1 MTKPLLLTADL
12 MLTMNAGRE
21 IVKGGAV
28 LINEG
33 RIVAAGSR
41 AQFAHADAEVIEL
54 GRRLLMPGLIN
65 VHTHTPMTL
74 FRGLAEGYSLLTL
87 EGWFNGIRLWEFAMT
102 PDMVPPAVT
111 VSCGEMI
118 RTGTT
123 CFGDQYF
130 YMDKIVPAV
139 REAGM
144 RAALAYGVVEVGDD
158 NAHDWAIRATGEFLD
173 SLQDDPLLTGWI
185 GPHAFFVDNQ
195 IETIKSE
202 LRLADQYHTGL
213 HIHLSTSSEEDD
225 YCLQHCGVTAVQQ
238 MKQIG
243 VLERRLLAAHSLT
256 IPESD
261 YATLAGSPFTAAIAP
276 SACMR
281 AGKAA
286 APLKRMLAEGIQCAL
301 GTDNVTANNSYD
313 MIKEMQM
320 CGKLMSYREGEPN
333 PVPAQTIVEMATTRA
348 AAALGLADKV
358 GSIEAGKRAD
368 LIAIDLDE
376 PGFAPAAAQD
386 IYTALV
392 YAISGMHVT
401 DTMVD
406 GRWLMRERKLLTV
419 DYPEVCR
426 QLDDAYAELVARKSK
441 VQSS

>member
-1 MTKPLLLTADL
+1 L
-12 MLTMNAGRE
+12 
-21 IVKGGAV
+21 
-28 LINEG
+28 
-33 RIVAAGSR
+33 
-41 AQFAHADAEVIEL
+41 ADAY
-54 GRRLLMPGLIN
+54 R
-65 VHTHTPMTL
+65 
-74 FRGLAEGYSLLTL
+74 
-87 EGWFNGIRLWEFAMT
+87 
-102 PDMVPPAVT
+102 
-111 VSCGEMI
+111 
-118 RTGTT
+118 
-123 CFGDQYF
+123 
-130 YMDKIVPAV
+130 
-139 REAGM
+139 
-144 RAALAYGVVEVGDD
+144 
-158 NAHDWAIRATGEFLD
+158 
-173 SLQDDPLLTGWI
+173 
-185 GPHAFFVDNQ
+185 
-195 IETIKSE
+195 
-202 LRLADQYHTGL
+202 TGL

-225 YCLQHCGVTAVQQ
+225 YCLQHYGVTAVQQ
-238 MKQIG
+238 MERIG

-261 YATLAGSPFTAAIAP
+261 FATLAGSPFTAAIAP

-281 AGKAA
+281 AGKTA

-348 AAALGLADKV
+348 ATALGLSDKV

-419 DYPEVCR
+419 DYPNACR
-426 QLDDAYAELVARKSK
+426 QLDDAYAELVARKSR